1 MKKRVVILANSYIN
15 RGRRS
20 IAGKDT
26 DTWKWIR
33 FVIDR
38 EDNLSNSNKLEPQ
51 QLEPL
56 RIYDIEFV
64 EPAPLKHQPENHII
78 SAEICPQESSS
89 VDRHEVGKYLDTPH
103 DLWLDN
109 TTRITNEKQTG
120 WMDDDSM
127 DNTFDGDNGPSVTDI
142 AYTFKN
148 RGSSNRSHGIC
159 ADKVPYNLNGESSEI
174 LQSLYLVKVQD
185 LTCSYEYYDF
195 GGKRISRWQAYFKYN
210 AEDYRLIITDD
221 KFTKNLDTKKKY
233 PIKISNH
240 LVISLSDPYQ
250 GFCYKLVAA
259 IL

>member
-1 MKKRVVILANSYIN
+1 MRIVILANSYVK
-15 RGRRS
+15 GGRS

-33 FVIDR
+33 FVIDG
-38 EDNLSNSNKLEPQ
+38 EDNVSNSNKLEPQ

-64 EPAPLKHQPENHII
+64 EPASLKHHPENHII
-78 SAEICPQESSS
+78 SAEICLQESSS
-89 VDRHEVGKYLDTPH
+89 VDRDEVGKYLDTPH
-103 DLWLDN
+103 DLWLDD
-109 TTRITNEKQTG
+109 TTRITNEKQDG

-148 RGSSNRSHGIC
+148 RGGSNRS
-159 ADKVPYNLNGESSEI
+159 L
-174 LQSLYLVKVQD
+174 
-185 LTCSYEYYDF
+185 

-210 AEDYRLIITDD
+210 KQDYRLVITDD